1 MRQYFDEELA
11 DLDTSFKE
19 MGLLVSET
27 LGRAVQAFLDHD
39 RATAQEIIDGDKAI
53 NQREI
58 ALEKKTF
65 EMIALYQP
73 VTTDLREIVTVL
85 KAVSVLERI
94 GDNARNI
101 ALSTIHVKGNKR
113 VAAIEE
119 KVGMTGSTVAKMV
132 SDVLD
137 YYVNDDAVSAE
148 AIAEVATSVSD
159 VTGEMREMAI
169 EAMKS
174 DPELVTASTDY
185 LVVAGYLKRTSDY
198 VTDIA
203 EWIIYKRTGKIVE
216 LNPGM
221 SSFI

>member
-1 MRQYFDEELA
+1 MRRMFDEELA

-27 LGRAVQAFLDHD
+27 IEQSVQIFLDHD
-39 RATAQEIIDGDKAI
+39 REKAQEIIDHDKLI

-58 ALEKKTF
+58 AIEKKTF

-73 VTTDLREIVTVL
+73 VTTDLREIVTIL

-101 ALSTIHVKGNKR
+101 AISTIHMKGTKR
-113 VAAIEE
+113 IPEIEE
-119 KVGMTGSTVAKMV
+119 LIGEVGKEVATMV
-132 SDVLD
+132 KNVLD
-137 YYVNDDAVSAE
+137 YYVNDDIAGAE
-148 AIAEVATSVSD
+148 SMATAASHVGEEMAEI
-159 VTGEMREMAI
+159 RNKAI
-169 EAMKS
+169 EAMKE
-174 DPELVTASTDY
+174 DPEIVTAATDY
-185 LVVAGYLKRTSDY
+185 IVVGGYLKRTEDY

-216 LNPGM
+216 LNPGT
-221 SSFI
+221 SSYL

>member
-1 MRQYFDEELA
+1 MRQYFDDELA

-27 LGRAVQAFLDHD
+27 LDEAVQAFLDHD
-39 RATAQEIIDGDKAI
+39 RGVAQEIIDRDKAI

-58 ALEKKTF
+58 AIEKKSF

-73 VTTDLREIVTVL
+73 VTTDLREIMTVL

-101 ALSTIHVKGNKR
+101 AISTIHVKGNKR
-113 VAAIEE
+113 VAEIEE
-119 KVGMTGSTVAKMV
+119 TIGNTGTVVAKMV
-132 SDVLD
+132 SQVLD
-137 YYVNDDAVSAE
+137 YYVNDDAVAAE
-148 AIAEVATSVSD
+148 SISEVASGVSE
-159 VTGEMREMAI
+159 TTRHIRELAI
-169 EAMKS
+169 EASKA
-174 DPELVTASTDY
+174 DPEQVTAATDY

-203 EWIIYKRTGKIVE
+203 EWIINKRTGKIVE
-216 LNPGM
+216 LNPGT

>member
-1 MRQYFDEELA
+1 
-11 DLDTSFKE
+11 
-19 MGLLVSET
+19 
-27 LGRAVQAFLDHD
+27 
-39 RATAQEIIDGDKAI
+39 
-53 NQREI
+53 
-58 ALEKKTF
+58 
-65 EMIALYQP
+65 MIALYQP

-148 AIAEVATSVSD
+148 AIAQVAMSVSD
-159 VTGEMREMAI
+159 VTGEIREMAI
-169 EAMKS
+169 DAMKS

>member
-1 MRQYFDEELA
+1 MRQYFDDELA

-27 LGRAVQAFLDHD
+27 LDEAVQAFLDHD
-39 RATAQEIIDGDKAI
+39 RVVAQDIIERDKAI

-58 ALEKKTF
+58 AIEKKSF

-73 VTTDLREIVTVL
+73 VTTDLREIMTVL

-101 ALSTIHVKGNKR
+101 ATSTIHVKGNKR
-113 VAAIEE
+113 VAEIE
-119 KVGMTGSTVAKMV
+119 KTIGSTGSVVAKMV
-132 SDVLD
+132 SQVLD
-137 YYVNDDAVSAE
+137 YYVNDDAVAAE
-148 AIAEVATSVSD
+148 GISEVASGVSD
-159 VTGEMREMAI
+159 ATRHIRELSIDASK
-169 EAMKS
+169 A
-174 DPELVTASTDY
+174 DPEQVTAATDY

-216 LNPGM
+216 LNPGT

>member
-1 MRQYFDEELA
+1 MRRLYDEELA

-27 LGRAVQAFLDHD
+27 LKRSVQAFLDHD
-39 RATAQEIIDGDKAI
+39 REVAQEIVAGDQSI

-73 VTTDLREIVTVL
+73 VTTDLREIVTIL

-101 ALSTIHVKGNKR
+101 ALSTIAMKGTKR
-113 VAAIEE
+113 VADIEAQIGE
-119 KVGMTGSTVAKMV
+119 TGETVSRMV
-132 SDVLD
+132 SEVLT
-137 YYVNDDAVSAE
+137 YYVSDDARGAE
-148 AIAEVATSVSD
+148 SMADLASKVSD
-159 VTGEMREMAI
+159 ETGNIRELAI
-169 EAMKS
+169 DAMKADS
-174 DPELVTASTDY
+174 ELVTSSTDY
-185 LVVAGYLKRTSDY
+185 LVIAGYLKRTSDY

-216 LNPGM
+216 LNPGT